1 MAETKLTNKFFT
13 YEVDSDGIG
22 VITIDQKDNPTNLFS
37 YGFIEEYIS
46 TAHKAI
52 ADANVKGVILTSGR
66 RMFMA
71 GADLRE
77 LEKQSVSAAEQLEA
91 MMKMHQGMRAIETGG
106 KPFVA
111 AINGVALGGGL
122 ELCLVCHHRICL
134 DNPKI
139 KIGFPEVQ
147 VGLLPGGGGTAKT
160 PYLMGL
166 QSALMYMLQGIQ
178 ANPKKA
184 MKDGLIDALATS
196 QDDMMAAAK
205 EWIANNPTPM
215 QPWDNKKHR
224 IPGGGLMTP
233 NGAQTMMGA
242 IGNVRKMTHGNYPA
256 AQAIMSVV
264 HDGIQVKIDRALEI
278 EARYFT
284 QVQNTKEAKN
294 LIRTGFLGVQAAK
307 KGKAKPKGL
316 DNYEIKKLGVL
327 GAGMMGAGI
336 AYVSAYLAKQEV
348 VLKDVTLEGAE
359 KGKDYSRGLLKKRV
373 SRGKMTQEQADEVL
387 ARIKTTADPKDVEGC
402 DMVIEAVFE
411 NVDLKAKVTAETEA
425 VLAKDKIYASNTST
439 IPISLLAEASDRP
452 ENFIGIHFFSPVDK
466 MPLVEIIV
474 GKKTDDRAIGAAID
488 YTMAIKKVPIVVN
501 DSRGFY
507 TSRCFGTYTSEGAYL
522 LEEGVLPAV
531 IENIAKT
538 KGMPVGPLA
547 VSDEV
552 SLTLGLHV
560 MESDPRLKENAEL
573 QRNYN
578 LTKKMVEEFGRGG
591 KKAGAGFYEYP
602 DGGKKFLWPELKTIF
617 KSKMDVMPNDIV
629 AKRLLHRQAI
639 EAYRCLDEGVLRSVV
654 DGDIGSLMGWGFPPY
669 TGGALSYI
677 DYVGMDTF
685 IAECDDFTKKFGDRF
700 TVPDSLRAM
709 AKAGK
714 SIHDFG
720 KQTMSAADVKKLK
733 EVDLVALA
741 NKMGISATVD
751 DLKADTLKKVL
762 AKMEA

>member
-184 MKDGLIDALATS
+184 MKDGLIDALASS
-196 QDDMMAAAK
+196 QDEMMAAAK
-205 EWIANNPTPM
+205 EWIASNPTPM

-256 AQAIMSVV
+256 AQAIMSVC
-264 HDGIQVKIDRALEI
+264 
-278 EARYFT
+278 
-284 QVQNTKEAKN
+284 
-294 LIRTGFLGVQAAK
+294 
-307 KGKAKPKGL
+307 
-316 DNYEIKKLGVL
+316 
-327 GAGMMGAGI
+327 
-336 AYVSAYLAKQEV
+336 
-348 VLKDVTLEGAE
+348 
-359 KGKDYSRGLLKKRV
+359 LL
-373 SRGKMTQEQADEVL
+373 
-387 ARIKTTADPKDVEGC
+387 
-402 DMVIEAVFE
+402 
-411 NVDLKAKVTAETEA
+411 
-425 VLAKDKIYASNTST
+425 
-439 IPISLLAEASDRP
+439 
-452 ENFIGIHFFSPVDK
+452 
-466 MPLVEIIV
+466 
-474 GKKTDDRAIGAAID
+474 
-488 YTMAIKKVPIVVN
+488 
-501 DSRGFY
+501 Y
-507 TSRCFGTYTSEGAYL
+507 TSPSPRDATLSR
-522 LEEGVLPAV
+522 
-531 IENIAKT
+531 
-538 KGMPVGPLA
+538 MP
-547 VSDEV
+547 S
-552 SLTLGLHV
+552 
-560 MESDPRLKENAEL
+560 
-573 QRNYN
+573 
-578 LTKKMVEEFGRGG
+578 
-591 KKAGAGFYEYP
+591 
-602 DGGKKFLWPELKTIF
+602 
-617 KSKMDVMPNDIV
+617 
-629 AKRLLHRQAI
+629 
-639 EAYRCLDEGVLRSVV
+639 
-654 DGDIGSLMGWGFPPY
+654 
-669 TGGALSYI
+669 
-677 DYVGMDTF
+677 
-685 IAECDDFTKKFGDRF
+685 
-700 TVPDSLRAM
+700 
-709 AKAGK
+709 
-714 SIHDFG
+714 
-720 KQTMSAADVKKLK
+720 SA
-733 EVDLVALA
+733 
-741 NKMGISATVD
+741 
-751 DLKADTLKKVL
+751 
-762 AKMEA
+762 

>member
-77 LEKQSVSAAEQLEA
+77 LEKQGVSAAEQLEA

-184 MKDGLIDALATS
+184 MKDGLIDALASS
-196 QDDMMAAAK
+196 QDEMMAAAK
-205 EWIANNPTPM
+205 EWIASNPTPM